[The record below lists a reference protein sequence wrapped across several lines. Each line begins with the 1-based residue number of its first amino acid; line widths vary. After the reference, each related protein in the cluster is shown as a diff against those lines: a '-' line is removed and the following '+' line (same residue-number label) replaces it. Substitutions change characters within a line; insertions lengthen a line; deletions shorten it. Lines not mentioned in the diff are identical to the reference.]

1 MVLSAFAFIFV
12 FVSLLLGL
20 IMYFTGCNPY
30 IEGQCFSHHVV
41 KATVVGYS
49 YSNGTRY
56 GCEGEACVPAVI
68 PCYNSALV
76 MRTKGDD
83 VCLRSVAYCVPS
95 LADARRSATAHA
107 VGDHIVLNVHKN
119 KNAAECGSRQVGLD
133 QWILGVVFLS
143 AAAFVCLCGGA
154 ALALARR
161 KQHQRRLMRQLMRQ
175 QQSPLQLDFD
185 FDLETDTVDLETDT
199 VDLETDTVDLE
210 TDADTVDLDA
220 GRHSVISV

>member
-68 PCYNSALV
+68 PCYHSALL
-76 MRTKGDD
+76 MHEKGDD
-83 VCLRSVAYCVPS
+83 VCLRSVAHCAPS
-95 LADARRSATAHA
+95 FADARKRAAAHA
-107 VGDHIVLNVHKN
+107 IGEHMVLNARFDPQH
-119 KNAAECGSRQVGLD
+119 AAECGSRRVELDRWVGLA
-133 QWILGVVFLS
+133 LLTASGS
-143 AAAFVCLCGGA
+143 MCA
-154 ALALARR
+154 ALIGGWLLM
-161 KQHQRRLMRQLMRQ
+161 QWQQRRQ
-175 QQSPLQLDFD
+175 QQHY
-185 FDLETDTVDLETDT
+185 DLVSRNDDPPNAEIEL
-199 VDLETDTVDLE
+199 
-210 TDADTVDLDA
+210 
-220 GRHSVISV
+220 I